1 MAEYITIDEA
11 FKALN
16 FDVCF
21 ITGSRDQ
28 KLTKQEVV
36 NLLNKIRDQQREN
49 IVRIKPAD
57 VRENIHARW
66 ESDGHGHIVCTACKN
81 TNVSEWKSRIC
92 PLCGAIMDGE
102 RRCEDCYYHT
112 EKGCKRW
119 TCIDAE
125 VEPKGEKGET

>member
-57 VRENIHARW
+57 VRENIHAR
-66 ESDGHGHIVCTACKN
+66 
-81 TNVSEWKSRIC
+81 
-92 PLCGAIMDGE
+92 
-102 RRCEDCYYHT
+102 
-112 EKGCKRW
+112 
-119 TCIDAE
+119 
-125 VEPKGEKGET
+125 